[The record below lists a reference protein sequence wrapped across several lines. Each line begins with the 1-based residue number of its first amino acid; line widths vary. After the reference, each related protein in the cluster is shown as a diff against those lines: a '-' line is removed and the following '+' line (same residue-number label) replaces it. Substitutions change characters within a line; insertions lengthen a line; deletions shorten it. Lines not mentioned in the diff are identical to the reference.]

1 MLEAM
6 KRKNVTIE
14 EIAKAANVSTAT
26 ISRIINNKGNVTKE
40 TRNHVID
47 VMNQMEYKPHNLHP
61 LSDPESRII
70 LVCVPDFRNPFYNQV
85 IDGIQKAAHEEKY
98 NVLLLQSS
106 DYYSRIEDF
115 AEVFKEQSIAGIIIL
130 SSVPESDSELLND
143 LSLRCPVV
151 MCSEYAENYGVS
163 FVSIND
169 VSSSEKAV
177 SYLISTGCR
186 KIGLLNSLT
195 KFKYA
200 RHREKGYRQALTQ
213 CGLDCNENWIAHI
226 SSISYDVAYSTA
238 MHILQLPN
246 RPDAL
251 FCCSDVYGIA
261 TVNAAKVLGL
271 RVPED
276 LSVIGFD
283 NVDIARMSHPALT
296 TIAQPMLQMGYQSC
310 SLLIEKI
317 QSPDTPDRQIILN
330 TELIIRNS
338 TKLPVERVG
347 Q

>member
-1 MLEAM
+1 M

-40 TRNHVID
+40 TRNHVIN

-169 VSSSEKAV
+169 VS
-177 SYLISTGCR
+177 
-186 KIGLLNSLT
+186 
-195 KFKYA
+195 
-200 RHREKGYRQALTQ
+200 
-213 CGLDCNENWIAHI
+213 
-226 SSISYDVAYSTA
+226 
-238 MHILQLPN
+238 
-246 RPDAL
+246 
-251 FCCSDVYGIA
+251 
-261 TVNAAKVLGL
+261 
-271 RVPED
+271 
-276 LSVIGFD
+276 
-283 NVDIARMSHPALT
+283 
-296 TIAQPMLQMGYQSC
+296 
-310 SLLIEKI
+310 
-317 QSPDTPDRQIILN
+317 
-330 TELIIRNS
+330 
-338 TKLPVERVG
+338 
-347 Q
+347 